1 MALFESYE
9 RREKQILEVLSK
21 SAQISARLRDLT
33 PTRSQKAFSLS
44 ALRMQSG
51 LTL

>member
-9 RREKQILEVLSK
+9 RTSTESALSK